1 MNLIKTQEQLNMLP
15 PTPQSLELL
24 SAAAKGMN
32 LNIPPYMALIRL
44 NEINRNIK
52 ERGIPKNP
60 PTEPLNASLP
70 KEIAQQL
77 MAGTM
82 GGPPQPQQG
91 MPQQGMPAQPPQ
103 GMPQQGMPPQAP
115 PEGQPVS
122 AADGG
127 LVNLPVDSS
136 NFEYGSGGIVAFN
149 GNGSSQVVD
158 KDVDESFLIG
168 EPPNDDDDDG
178 EDDDD
183 VAAFSPEGS
192 GIDTASEFKALK
204 AQIKAQLENK
214 LPTVEDRAA
223 ILKRLTGEGG
233 KNYGVDTAAPIGAD
247 YLKGLEEQRTANI
260 AESEKQ
266 REENKRL
273 AKSAFFK
280 SLIDA
285 GENTR
290 GQTGI
295 GGLFG
300 GFGASWNKAAAEDIA
315 REQGL
320 RGAALKEQV
329 MLNEVKYKVQEL
341 RRAQLDGDV
350 KAEQKAQADLAKI
363 AKDNNVSLNT
373 LLGKMATGILG
384 VAGRKESAKGAVEAA
399 AKRNERPFAPK
410 SPPRPSE
417 LSEALQIMR
426 YGSEEDKAALKEV
439 FSLKQ
444 TPQMAAV
451 GEKASVAED
460 EAWSSE
466 KLVNKEVR
474 KLSRST
480 KSEDKAK
487 LLELEDDFRARFR
500 TARDKSKSGIATP
513 LPAAPAAPAAAS
525 TTPPASMLTEGVITE
540 FRGKGKWTLKNGQ
553 PIKVN

>member
-15 PTPQSLELL
+15 PTPQSIQLL

-82 GGPPQPQQG
+82 GMPQQGMPQQG
-91 MPQQGMPAQPPQ
+91 MPQQGMPAQPQQ

-127 LVNLPVDSS
+127 LMNLPVDSS
-136 NFEYGSGGIVAFN
+136 NFEYGSGGIVAFA
-149 GNGSSQVVD
+149 GNGPSQVSD
-158 KDVDESFLIG
+158 PNADEEDG
-168 EPPNDDDDDG
+168 DNAGDDTNDDTG
-178 EDDDD
+178 GS
-183 VAAFSPEGS
+183 AEGS
-192 GIDTASEFKALK
+192 GIDTASEFEALK
-204 AQIKAQLENK
+204 AQIQAQQGKK
-214 LPTVEDRAA
+214 LPTVDNRAA

-233 KNYGVDTAAPIGAD
+233 RDYGVDTTAPIGAD
-247 YLKGLEEQRTANI
+247 YLKGLEAQRKANA
-260 AESEKQ
+260 AESDTQ

-285 GENTR
+285 GEGTR

-300 GFGASWNKAAAEDIA
+300 GFGASWSKAAAEDIA

-320 RGAALKEQV
+320 RGDALKEQV
-329 MLNEVKYKVQEL
+329 MLNEAKYKVQEL
-341 RRAQLDGDV
+341 RRAQLNGDV
-350 KAEQKAQADLAKI
+350 VAEQKAQVDLAKI

-399 AKRNERPFAPK
+399 AERNKRPFAPK
-410 SPPRPSE
+410 SPPR
-417 LSEALQIMR
+417 LTDQSEAMRIMTS
-426 YGSEEDKAALKEV
+426 GTDEEKAALAKV
-439 FSLKQ
+439 YGLRQ
-444 TPQMAAV
+444 APQMAAV
-451 GEKASVAED
+451 GEKASEEED
-460 EAWSSE
+460 KAWSSH
-466 KLVNKEVR
+466 KLMDKTAR
-474 KLSRST
+474 KLSQST
-480 KSEDKAK
+480 EPEDQAALAK
-487 LLELEDDFRARFR
+487 LEDDYRKRFRA
-500 TARDKSKSGIATP
+500 TRDKSGIATP
-513 LPAAPAAPAAAS
+513 PPVAPAAPAAPAAAS
-525 TTPPASMLTEGVITE
+525 TTPPASMLKEGVITE

-553 PIKVN
+553 PTKVN